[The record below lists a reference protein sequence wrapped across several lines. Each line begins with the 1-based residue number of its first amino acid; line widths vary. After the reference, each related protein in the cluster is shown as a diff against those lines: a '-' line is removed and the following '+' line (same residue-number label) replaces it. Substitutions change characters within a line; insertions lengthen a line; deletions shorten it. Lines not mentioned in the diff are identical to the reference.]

1 MKILLETWDDIFS
14 DEVEDALFGSGE
26 LNINIHK
33 SEPRERYMIYDVNK
47 KHVIES
53 YYGLYIESIE
63 TVEEFKQKYPNG
75 KVFRPENYE
84 LTDW

>member
-14 DEVEDALFGSGE
+14 DEVEEALFYPSGAHA
-26 LNINIHK
+26 L
-33 SEPRERYMIYDVNK
+33 YMIYETHTK
-47 KHVIES
+47 KVYES
-53 YYGLYIESIE
+53 LYGAYIETIE

-75 KVFRPENYE
+75 KVFRKENFN

>member
-14 DEVEDALFGSGE
+14 DEVEETLFYPSGVHT
-26 LNINIHK
+26 L
-33 SEPRERYMIYDVNK
+33 YMIYETHTK
-47 KHVIES
+47 KVYKS
-53 YYGLYIESIE
+53 LYGAYIETIE

-75 KVFRPENYE
+75 KVFRLGNFD